1 MLVKGEITLGRPDF
15 SSCTAFK
22 ERGVSLSP
30 GSLEIDN
37 SGCVCNLSFPLGPSF
52 WQPPEVGAQLQL

>member
-15 SSCTAFK
+15 SSCKAFT
-22 ERGVSLSP
+22 P

-37 SGCVCNLSFPLGPSF
+37 SCCVCNLSFPLGPSF
-52 WQPPEVGAQLQL
+52 WQPPGVGAQLQL